1 MHRET
6 LLPQPVLVNGA
17 LYAIVALVYSIAFF
31 IIDQTHPGTHVFADN
46 SQYRD
51 PFSSLAICS
60 WPILLFGALILI
72 AVRVGANVRRRRKR
86 RHRKASTSRTTSA
99 RSRSHITSGGRRS
112 SSAPPALPRPPSTVP
127 PVLPSTVPP
136 IATLPSVSSPNVD
149 AHSIRL
155 TPEPKN
161 KRAQSDHVI
170 DGIQGHTALVLT
182 RASEGVRI
190 PSVQTSN
197 LAAARIASKRS
208 TKSNSSR
215 VPRGFVSVTRGQK
228 IYAAI
233 GFLWVALGLF
243 ATSAVAG
250 LVFVG
255 QRQRNLRLLLD
266 LGEEGKEGLKEWAIS
281 ISTGG
286 IFSVLFLVLGIS
298 ACIKFVNAV
307 RRTPSSL
314 ELRTVSLDP
323 DDELE
328 AMEGAWSRTNSHPND
343 VVVMMNAGDSSMA
356 LTDYDDDLDLKGGKK
371 DSGSDSDD
379 SDALSKDE
387 GVKFESETSASVPT
401 RSDVFAP
408 PPAQP
413 EDWRQ
418 VYRNGTFLPYQPE
431 QQTVERMMRQLRDM
445 GFSNQYQNIVALQA
459 SSFDLEIASD
469 KLAAA
474 QV

>member
-6 LLPQPVLVNGA
+6 LLPQPVLVNAA

-31 IIDQTHPGTHVFADN
+31 IIDQTHPGTHVFAEG
-46 SQYRD
+46 SRYRD
-51 PFSSLAICS
+51 PFISVAICS

-72 AVRVGANVRRRRKR
+72 GTRVGANVRRRRR
-86 RHRKASTSRTTSA
+86 RRNRKSTATRTTSA
-99 RSRSHITSGGRRS
+99 RSRSQTTVPGRRS
-112 SSAPPALPRPPSTVP
+112 SSAPPHLPRPTATLSPDLPSTVP
-127 PVLPSTVPP
+127 PVAKLPS
-136 IATLPSVSSPNVD
+136 LSSPNVD

-170 DGIQGHTALVLT
+170 DGAQGHTALVLT
-182 RASEGVRI
+182 RASEGIRI

-197 LAAARIASKRS
+197 LPAPRIRT
-208 TKSNSSR
+208 TKSNCSR
-215 VPRGFVSVTRGQK
+215 VPRGFVSVTKSQK
-228 IYAAI
+228 VYAAI

-243 ATSAVAG
+243 ATAVTAG

-255 QRQRNLRLLLD
+255 QRERNKKVLLD
-266 LGEEGKEGLKEWAIS
+266 LGLEAKEGVKEWAIS
-281 ISTGG
+281 ISTGA
-286 IFSVLFLVLGIS
+286 IFAVLFVVLAIS
-298 ACIKFVNAV
+298 ACIKFLNVV
-307 RRTPSSL
+307 RRAPSSR

-343 VVVMMNAGDSSMA
+343 VVVMLAAGDSSMA
-356 LTDYDDDLDLKGGKK
+356 LTDDDDLKK
-371 DSGSDSDD
+371 AEQRDSGSDSDD
-379 SDALSKDE
+379 SDAVSGDD
-387 GVKFESETSASVPT
+387 GVKLESEVSSSMPT

-408 PPAQP
+408 PPSQSQ
-413 EDWRQ
+413 DWRQ
-418 VYRNGTFLPYQPE
+418 VYRNGTFLPYQPD

-445 GFSNQYQNIVALQA
+445 GFSNPYQNIVALQA

-469 KLAAA
+469 KLTAA